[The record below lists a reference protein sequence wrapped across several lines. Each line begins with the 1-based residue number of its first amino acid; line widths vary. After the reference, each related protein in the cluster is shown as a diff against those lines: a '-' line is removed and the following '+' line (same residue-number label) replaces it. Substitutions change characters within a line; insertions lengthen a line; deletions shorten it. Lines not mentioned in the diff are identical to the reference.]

1 VLLRYVGPPPS
12 NARKD
17 AKYSVVRPSAD
28 SGSTED
34 EIRLIHWVGRTK
46 FLLLTSSQH
55 PELVNKINEA
65 KIELKGRP
73 RGTFYINEFCD
84 VLIPAGSGGCY
95 WVGHYDQNL
104 EFSYEGSTLSPK
116 APSGLQPGQ
125 IWPGPHVGI
134 RYILS
139 VRDQDIEYIRHESRV
154 DKRIVLLS
162 EEVGA
167 EAAGKLVRRL
177 ISIMGYSGGRFYV
190 NERGEL
196 FSPGRAPDGVGA
208 VYLGNLD
215 DVLWFSPP
223 DDFPRP

>member
-1 VLLRYVGPPPS
+1 VLLRYTGPTPS

-17 AKYSVVRPSAD
+17 AKYSVAGPSAD
-28 SGSTED
+28 SGSIED
-34 EIRLIHWVGRTK
+34 EIRLIHWVSRTK
-46 FLLLTSSQH
+46 FLLLTTSQH
-55 PELVNKINEA
+55 PELVKKINGA

-73 RGTFYINEFCD
+73 RGTFYINEFGD
-84 VLIPAGSGGCY
+84 VLVPDGSGGCY
-95 WVGHYDQNL
+95 WVDHHDKNL
-104 EFSYEGSTLSPK
+104 EFSYEGATLSPK

-139 VRDQDIEYIRHESRV
+139 ARDQDIEYIRHESRV

-167 EAAGKLVRRL
+167 EAAGHLVRRL